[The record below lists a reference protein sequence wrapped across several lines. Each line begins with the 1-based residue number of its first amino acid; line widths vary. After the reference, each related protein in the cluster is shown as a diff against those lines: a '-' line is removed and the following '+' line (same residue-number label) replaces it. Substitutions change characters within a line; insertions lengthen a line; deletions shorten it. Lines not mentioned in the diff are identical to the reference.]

1 MSSTPDLMRAVELMG
16 SLGIMPAY
24 DVENT
29 EHCVDDAVH
38 ALSTLTDFITSEPE
52 VLQLIKNKAEEKIY
66 SEVMNSK
73 QYEFIGSSGV
83 FCAYV
88 LPNSSDSIYDKEKEK
103 NGTTSVYVSSKN
115 LNIEKTKIGVI
126 LDTGAQFTIIA
137 DVERLNWANDFGN
150 GK

>member
-52 VLQLIKNKAEEKIY
+52 VLRLIKNKAEEKVI
-66 SEVMNSK
+66 NRIATSK
-73 QYEFIGSSGV
+73 DYEFIGKSNSFLFDG
-83 FCAYV
+83 YV
-88 LPNSSDSIYDKEKEK
+88 LLDSDDNVFNKIKEE
-103 NGTTSVYVSSKN
+103 NGTTSVYVSSLDN
-115 LNIEKTKIGVI
+115 NVESVKIGII
-126 LDTGAQFTIIA
+126 LDTRARYLILA
-137 DVERLNWANDFGN
+137 NVDRLNQ
-150 GK
+150 